1 MDLTQGPVL
10 ETLLR
15 FSFPFMLSI
24 LLQTLYATTDT
35 IVVGQVLGSRGLS
48 AVSTGSQLMTMA
60 YMICIGYAS
69 AGQVLIA
76 QAKGAGNYET
86 LQKSVSTLFVLEMLL
101 SLSVGLLCIVFCDP
115 LLSAMHTPEEAWAQA
130 RLYIL
135 ICSAG
140 VIFTG
145 LYNMFSAI
153 LRGMGDSRHPLLFVL
168 IASVLNII
176 LDILFTGFWGW
187 DVAGAALATVIGQAA
202 SVIFSMYFLIR
213 HREEFK
219 VDFRPSALKPD
230 RETAV
235 QLSSIGIPM
244 AANSAAVNFS
254 FLFVG
259 SMVNSLGVVVSAA
272 FGVIQKIRN
281 LPNVITM
288 GFSQGVITMYGQNLG
303 AGLTDRVD
311 RTVKACILCC
321 GAVCAAFAALF
332 LLGPELCFR
341 LFTQDETV
349 LEYAGMSMLCLA
361 LEMPAKALMPACS
374 GLVNAQGFVQ
384 LSSTVA
390 LLDAFAGR
398 VFLCWFC
405 GFYLNLGAFG
415 FFLGYVLGTYVTA
428 LIVFVYY
435 ITGLWKK
442 RAVLV

>member
-1 MDLTQGPVL
+1 MDLTRGPVMK
-10 ETLLR
+10 TLLR
-15 FSFPFMLSI
+15 FSFPFMLSV
-24 LLQTLYATTDT
+24 LLQTLYSTTDT

-60 YMICIGYAS
+60 YMICIGYAN

-76 QAKGAGNYET
+76 QAKGAENYEK
-86 LQKSVSTLFVLEMLL
+86 LQKSISTLFILETLL
-101 SLSVGLLCIVFCDP
+101 SAAIGILCIVFCDL
-115 LLSAMHTPEEAWAQA
+115 LLSAMHTPAEAWEQA

-153 LRGMGDSRHPLLFVL
+153 LRGMGDSKHPLLFVL

-176 LDILFTGFWGW
+176 LDILFVAFFHWN
-187 DVAGAALATVIGQAA
+187 VAGAALATVIGQAV
-202 SVIFSMYFLIR
+202 SVLFSMYFLIR
-213 HREEFK
+213 HRDTFQ
-219 VDFRPSALKPD
+219 VDFRPHALRLDKS
-230 RETAV
+230 TAA

-244 AANSAAVNFS
+244 AANSAAINFS

-259 SMVNSLGVVVSAA
+259 SMVNSLGVLVSAA

-281 LPNVITM
+281 FPNIITM
-288 GFSQGVITMYGQNLG
+288 GISQGVTPMYGQNLG
-303 AGLTDRVD
+303 AGKTDRVNE
-311 RTVKACILCC
+311 TVKACLLCC
-321 GAVCAAFAALF
+321 SVICAAFAALF
-332 LLGPELCFR
+332 LLAPDFCFR
-341 LFTQDETV
+341 LFTQDEEV
-349 LEYAGMSMLCLA
+349 LAYAGMSMFCLA
-361 LEMPAKALMPACS
+361 IEMPAKALMPACS

-415 FFLGYVLGTYVTA
+415 FFLGYVLGTYVTS
-428 LIVFVYY
+428 LLVFVYY

-442 RAVLV
+442 RAALV